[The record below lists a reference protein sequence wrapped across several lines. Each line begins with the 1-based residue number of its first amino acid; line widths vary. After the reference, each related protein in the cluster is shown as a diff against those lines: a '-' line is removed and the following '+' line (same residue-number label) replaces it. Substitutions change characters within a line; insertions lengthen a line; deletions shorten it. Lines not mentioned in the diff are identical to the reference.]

1 MWRSARRGAHRE
13 EAYLPGKPAALKR
26 LGRARRRTRTLVT
39 RMGAACGADDWLG
52 GARMERRSQLHCR
65 SGGSSS
71 CWRSL
76 RSSCMRSAAHAC
88 TTILCPIEV
97 RRTTRPR
104 SAGGVS
110 PRHTAAA
117 PSSEM
122 PGGGGGGHSQ
132 HERPCLA
139 EIGADVGVSTLF
151 VTLSR
156 AVRALSKCDDIGGRQ
171 AARASSWCSSATS
184 ASCWRARTAP
194 GHGHRPARSLRLPA
208 RPLLVGWP

>member
-122 PGGGGGGHSQ
+122 PGGGGGGS
-132 HERPCLA
+132 
-139 EIGADVGVSTLF
+139 
-151 VTLSR
+151 
-156 AVRALSKCDDIGGRQ
+156 
-171 AARASSWCSSATS
+171 
-184 ASCWRARTAP
+184 
-194 GHGHRPARSLRLPA
+194 LPA
-208 RPLLVGWP
+208 RTPLSCRNWSRCRGLDAFRHTVQGRPGAFEV